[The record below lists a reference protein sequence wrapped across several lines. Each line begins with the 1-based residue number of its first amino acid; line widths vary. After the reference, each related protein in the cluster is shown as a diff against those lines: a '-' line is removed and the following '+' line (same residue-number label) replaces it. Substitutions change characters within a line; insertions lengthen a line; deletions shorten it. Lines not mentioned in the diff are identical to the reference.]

1 MLDTLRH
8 DTEFAPRWVLVP
20 DVVADRDATLRKW
33 DKYSQIAQQFGWP
46 LAMAVQDGMTPEDL
60 PDECVVF
67 VGGTTKWKWDT
78 VEMWAST
85 NRRVHVGRVNEVEKL
100 ILCEKLGVESV
111 DGTGWMR
118 GTGGGR
124 QARALA
130 EWLEQGKIR
139 ETFNE
144 QDFWGE

>member
-1 MLDTLRH
+1 
-8 DTEFAPRWVLVP
+8 
-20 DVVADRDATLRKW
+20 
-33 DKYSQIAQQFGWP
+33 
-46 LAMAVQDGMTPEDL
+46 
-60 PDECVVF
+60 
-67 VGGTTKWKWDT
+67 
-78 VEMWAST
+78 
-85 NRRVHVGRVNEVEKL
+85 VEKL

-130 EWLEQGKIR
+130 EWLEKGKIR